1 MRNLLLITL
10 FVFIS
15 CKSSKV
21 NVSNTNQDLIDVS
34 DSSQGTIDFKGSII
48 NVYNEPLTIC
58 GSRQENMVSLQ
69 LSEIIESRI
78 SLINKPQ
85 KAKTVF
91 FKFLGNISNLKSGDI
106 IHGNAKEY
114 LCNNGIE
121 TFFVVT
127 QYEKQ

>member
-1 MRNLLLITL
+1 MRNLLFIAL
-10 FVFIS
+10 FVFVS

-21 NVSNTNQDLIDVS
+21 NDPGAKQNLIDIN
-34 DSSQGTIDFKGSII
+34 DSSQGTIDFQGSII
-48 NVYNEPLTIC
+48 NVYSEPLTIC
-58 GSRQENMVSLQ
+58 GLPQENMVSLQ

-91 FKFLGNISNLKSGDI
+91 FKFLGNITDLKSGDD

-127 QYEKQ
+127 KYEKQ

>member
-10 FVFIS
+10 FAFVS

-21 NVSNTNQDLIDVS
+21 NDSGANQDLIDVN

-48 NVYNEPLTIC
+48 NIYSEPLTIC
-58 GSRQENMVSLQ
+58 GLPQENMVSLQ

-91 FKFLGNISNLKSGDI
+91 FKFLGNISGLKSGDD

-127 QYEKQ
+127 QYEKL

>member
-1 MRNLLLITL
+1 MRNLLLIAL
-10 FVFIS
+10 LVFIS

-21 NVSNTNQDLIDVS
+21 NVPSADQDLIDVN
-34 DSSQGTIDFKGSII
+34 DSSQGTIDFEGSII
-48 NVYNEPLTIC
+48 NVYSEPLTIC
-58 GSRQENMVSLQ
+58 GLPQENMVSLQ

-91 FKFLGNISNLKSGDI
+91 FKFLGNVSDLKSGDNI
-106 IHGNAKEY
+106 QGNAKEY

-127 QYEKQ
+127 KYEKQ

>member
-1 MRNLLLITL
+1 MRNLLLIAL
-10 FVFIS
+10 LAFVS

-21 NVSNTNQDLIDVS
+21 NDSESNKDLIDVN

-58 GSRQENMVSLQ
+58 GLPQENMVSLQ

-91 FKFLGNISNLKSGDI
+91 FKFLGNISGLKSGDN